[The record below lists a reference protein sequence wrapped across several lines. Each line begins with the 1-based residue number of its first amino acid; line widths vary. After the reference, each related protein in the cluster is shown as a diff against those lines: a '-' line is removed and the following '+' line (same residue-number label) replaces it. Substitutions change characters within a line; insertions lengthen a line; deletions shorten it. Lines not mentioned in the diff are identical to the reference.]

1 MKNTQSP
8 DPWPFVLPTSN
19 TRAWEVPPA
28 KLGLPPGNL
37 DSPSPWLD
45 FWRMICV
52 LAEELDAKE
61 ANPKETDAKE
71 ANPKDLDAEGKMTDD
86 DQ

>member
-8 DPWPFVLPTSN
+8 DPRPFVLPTSD
-19 TRAWEVPPA
+19 TSAWEVPPG
-28 KLGLPPGNL
+28 KLGVPPGNL

-45 FWRMICV
+45 FWRKICV

-61 ANPKETDAKE
+61 ADAKE
-71 ANPKDLDAEGKMTDD
+71 ANPEDLDAEGKMTDD